1 MIKDMRYKKAA
12 FLFGFLFLA
21 FSCQQTTPDQDQ
33 ALGPDESMDD
43 FQAFYTRFHADEDF
57 QLARIPFPIKGAPDN
72 AANKPEYDEN
82 FTWTRDNWIINKP
95 IDLEKTQFRRELQA
109 VSDELVIEKLVHQSG
124 SYSMVRRFAKMEG
137 QWMLIYYQG
146 VNPQ

>member
-1 MIKDMRYKKAA
+1 MMYKKAG
-12 FLFGFLFLA
+12 FLFGVLFLA
-21 FSCQQTTPDQDQ
+21 LSCQNNASVQDQ
-33 ALGPDESMDD
+33 ALGLDEGMDD
-43 FQAFYTRFHADEDF
+43 FQAFYMRFHNDEDF
-57 QLARIPFPIKGAPDN
+57 QLAHIPFPIKGAPDN

-82 FTWTRDNWIINKP
+82 FTWTRDNWVINKP
-95 IDLEKTQFRRELQA
+95 VDLEKTQFRRELQA
-109 VSDELVIEKLVHQSG
+109 VSDELVIEKLIHESG